1 MDGLPCSPGRCPM
14 FGGRRECGVTR
25 QPSPLW
31 TYPGLRPPLCGHTP
45 RLSAYPSQEGRGGA
59 ARDHTAYNVRL
70 SHAYIVT
77 CIYCHRIYIIWYNRN
92 GISTMGGELK
102 MGFSTSG
109 GGNIEKNET
118 FFLVFRILGYEKMVV
133 NNFFWDFLAIIGKL
147 VVLLH
152 SEK

>member
-1 MDGLPCSPGRCPM
+1 MLAPRADTYPGLAD
-14 FGGRRECGVTR
+14 T
-25 QPSPLW
+25 PLW
-31 TYPGLRPPLCGHTP
+31 TYPPPIGVP
-45 RLSAYPSQEGRGGA
+45 LSRGEGGA
-59 ARDHTAYNVRL
+59 LHATTLHTMSDCHTRIL

-77 CIYCHRIYIIWYNRN
+77 RIYIIWYNRN

-102 MGFSTSG
+102 MGFSTTG

-152 SEK
+152 LEK